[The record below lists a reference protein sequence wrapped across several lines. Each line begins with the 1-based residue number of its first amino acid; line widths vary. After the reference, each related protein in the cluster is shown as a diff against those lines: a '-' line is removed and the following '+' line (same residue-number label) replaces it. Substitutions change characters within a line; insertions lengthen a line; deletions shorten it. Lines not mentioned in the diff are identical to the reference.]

1 MPTKRR
7 MSKLRLLAELRKLL
21 ARPDTRVSN
30 RRLKICGQSTW
41 EYEEADRSK
50 VWNIQIYLDPRR
62 DGRVRLV
69 LHELLHIYMA
79 AHLNIDARMVYQLE
93 EVAICAWEKVLYDY
107 LHDAKRS
114 AELESW
120 NQAIIRKT
128 V

>member
-1 MPTKRR
+1 
-7 MSKLRLLAELRKLL
+7 MSRIR
-21 ARPDTRVSN
+21 
-30 RRLKICGQSTW
+30 
-41 EYEEADRSK
+41 
-50 VWNIQIYLDPRR
+50 IYLDPRR

-69 LHELLHIYMA
+69 LHELLHVFMA
-79 AHLNIDARMVYQLE
+79 AHMNIDSRMVYELE
-93 EVAICAWEKVLYDY
+93 EAAICGWEQLLYDH